1 MVVGIIGAM
10 EIEIENLLKH
20 MTDIAVEKISGID
33 YNIGTVGKVKVVAA
47 VCGIGK
53 VNAAICAQTMCI
65 KYSPDYLI
73 NIGVAGSLSKDL
85 KVGDLVAASS
95 VVQHDIDSVQLGVP
109 LGLIPV
115 VDAVGIKC
123 AEKLIGI
130 LSEFDDVKH
139 GIIATGDQFVWRKE
153 HKDFIVENYQ
163 AVAAEMEGGSIG
175 QVCYLNNV
183 GFIVIRCISD
193 NADDDSDAYFEKYL
207 EETAQKS
214 INLVLRLLA
223 RLDPP

>member
-20 MTDIAVEKISGID
+20 MANIAVEKISGVD

-53 VNAAICAQTMCI
+53 VNAAMCAQTMCI
-65 KYSPDYLI
+65 KYSPDYLL
-73 NIGVAGSLSKDL
+73 NIGVAGSLSKEL
-85 KVGDLVAASS
+85 KVGDLVVASS
-95 VVQHDIDSVQLGVP
+95 VVQHDIDSTQLGVP
-109 LGLIPV
+109 LGLIPE

-123 AEKLIGI
+123 AEKLTGI

-139 GIIATGDQFVWRKE
+139 GVIATGDQFVWQKE
-153 HKDFIVENYQ
+153 RKDFIVENYQ
-163 AVAAEMEGGSIG
+163 AVATEMEGGSIG
-175 QVCYLNNV
+175 QVCYLNDV

-193 NADDDSDAYFEKYL
+193 NADSDSDADFEKYL
-207 EETAQKS
+207 EETAHKP
-214 INLVLRLLA
+214 INLVLRLLS
-223 RLDPP
+223 RLGPH

>member
-10 EIEIENLLKH
+10 KIEIENLLKH
-20 MTDIAVEKISGID
+20 MENVTVEKISGIT
-33 YNIGTVGKVKVVAA
+33 YQNGVIGKVRVVAA

-53 VNAAICAQTMCI
+53 VNASICAQTMCI

-85 KVGDLVAASS
+85 KVGDVVAASS
-95 VVQHDIDSVQLGVP
+95 VVQHDIDSIQLGLP

-115 VDAVGIKC
+115 VEAVHIKC
-123 AEKLIGI
+123 SEKLIAK
-130 LSEFDDVKH
+130 LSEFDGVKH

-153 HKDFIVENYQ
+153 TKDFISENFQ
-163 AVAAEMEGGSIG
+163 AVATEMEGGSIG
-175 QVCYLNNV
+175 QVCYINNV
-183 GFIVIRCISD
+183 DFVVIRCISD
-193 NADDDSDAYFEKYL
+193 NADEDSDIVFEKYL

-214 INLVLRLLA
+214 IDLVVRLLSE
-223 RLDPP
+223 LPD